1 MDVAV
6 SPSPPQSPLRA
17 AVIGTGKISEEHL
30 RFLAD
35 DERIVLAG
43 VCDLSPTLAAYAAE
57 RFGAMASYSDAAQ
70 MLHEASPAVV
80 HILTPPRS
88 HGPLIRQCLE
98 AGAHVIVE
106 KPVALSHGEFCEL
119 HALAQEKGR
128 RLVEDHNYRFN
139 KAFRRIERLV
149 RDGMLGE
156 VREVEVRLAL
166 NLRGPG
172 SRYADANLP
181 HPSHDLPA
189 GVIHEFITHLSY
201 LALRFLPAQASQRV
215 RADWSNHGDFGSAGF
230 RYDELDAVVQAGRV
244 QARIRFTCR
253 TAPESF
259 DIIVRGSG
267 GSAQTDLFHPYLNVS
282 QVRPALGP
290 AGPLV
295 DQVHNGGRLVQAAL
309 RGFGNKLLQET
320 PYEGIATFLAQTY
333 AALRT
338 GKTPPVTFEDMDR
351 TARLIDAMLA
361 QARGNAPEERAA

>member
-1 MDVAV
+1 MDAVAG
-6 SPSPPQSPLRA
+6 PSLLRA

-30 RFLAD
+30 RFLVT
-35 DERIVLAG
+35 DERIALVG
-43 VCDLSPTLAAYAAE
+43 VCDLSPALAEYAAE
-57 RFGAMASYSDAAQ
+57 RFGALGNFSDAAQ
-70 MLHEASPAVV
+70 MLREAAPDVV
-80 HILTPPRS
+80 HVLTPPRS
-88 HGPLIRQCLE
+88 HAPLIRQCLQ

-106 KPVALSHGEFCEL
+106 KPVALSHGEFREL
-119 HALAQEKGR
+119 YALAEEKGR

-149 RDGMLGE
+149 RDGMLGD

-166 NLRGPG
+166 NLRSPG

-201 LALRFLPAQASQRV
+201 LALRFLPDVPRV
-215 RADWSNHGDFGSAGF
+215 RADWSNHGDATF
-230 RYDELDAVVQAGRV
+230 RYDELDAVLQTDWVQG
-244 QARIRFTCR
+244 RIRFTCQ

-259 DIIVRGSG
+259 DIIVRGSR
-267 GSAQTDLFHPYLNVS
+267 GSAQTDLFHPYLNIS

-333 AALRT
+333 AAFRS
-338 GKTPPVTFEDMDR
+338 GKTPPVTFDDMDR
-351 TARLIDAMLA
+351 TSQLIDAMLA
-361 QARGNAPEERAA
+361 QSRKKSPGERAA

>member
-1 MDVAV
+1 MDAV
-6 SPSPPQSPLRA
+6 VGASSSENPLRS

-30 RFLAD
+30 RFLAG
-35 DERIVLAG
+35 DERILLVG
-43 VCDLSPTLAAYAAE
+43 VCDLSP
-57 RFGAMASYSDAAQ
+57 AMAQFAADRFAAAHSYSDVAQ
-70 MLHEASPAVV
+70 MLREATPDVV

-88 HGPLIRQCLE
+88 HAGLIRQCLS

-106 KPVALSHGEFCEL
+106 KPVALSNGEFREL
-119 HALAQEKGR
+119 HALAEEKGR

-149 RDGMLGE
+149 RDGMLGD

-172 SRYADANLP
+172 SRYADANVP

-201 LALRFLPAQASQRV
+201 LALRFLPEVERV
-215 RADWSNHGDFGSAGF
+215 RADWANHGGPESGF
-230 RYDELDAVVQAGRV
+230 RYDELDAVLQADGVQG
-244 QARIRFTCR
+244 RIRFTAR

-259 DIIVRGSG
+259 DIIVRGSR
-267 GSAQTDLFHPYLNVS
+267 GSAQTDLFHPYLNVT
-282 QVRPALGP
+282 QFRPTLGP

-295 DQVHNGGRLVQAAL
+295 EQIHNGGRLMQAAL

-320 PYEGIATFLAQTY
+320 PYEGLATFLAQTY
-333 AALRT
+333 AALRN
-338 GKTPPVTFEDMDR
+338 GKTPPVTFDDMDR
-351 TARLIDAMLA
+351 TSRLIDAMLT
-361 QARGNAPEERAA
+361 QARDIHPEERAA